1 MDPVTVIVTALSLG
15 AQTALKAT
23 VETAVKDAYAGLKS
37 LVLRKLGKQPDAAAA
52 VEAVEKHPE
61 LRRPQGDPRRGA
73 DHRRRPPRP
82 RGRRQGHRP
91 PQAPGDQV
99 PRRHGGLVDQIN
111 AAGGKVLVLSGGNQG
126 TINM

>member
-61 LRRPQGDPRRGA
+61 SAGRKATLVEELTTAGA
-73 DHRRRPPRP
+73 HHD
-82 RGRRQGHRP
+82 QEVVDK
-91 PQAPGDQV
+91 ATDLLKLLETKSPGAT
-99 PRRHGGLVDQIN
+99 GGLVGQIN